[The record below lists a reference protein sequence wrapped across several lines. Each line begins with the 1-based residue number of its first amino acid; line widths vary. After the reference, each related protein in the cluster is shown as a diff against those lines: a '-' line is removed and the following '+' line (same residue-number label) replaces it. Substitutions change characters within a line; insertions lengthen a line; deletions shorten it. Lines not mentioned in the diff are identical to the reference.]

1 MTDREKIETFLDW
14 LDDYNSDESTDNITV
29 TKAEILIEEL
39 KRRYSCL
46 LDED

>member
-1 MTDREKIETFLDW
+1 MTDREKIEAFLDW
-14 LDDYNSDESTDNITV
+14 LDDDNSDESTDYITV

-39 KRRYSCL
+39 KKRYSHL